1 MARKLSAN
9 IDFVALQAKLQAQFS
24 GLDPN
29 DPSRWPIVPKASAL
43 LGIFLAVFALLWYLW
58 LDGLS
63 IELEADQQKEVELRK
78 IYVDKLS
85 QAINLDSLKK
95 QLEEVRQYVNQLEKQ
110 LPSKAEM
117 DALLSDINQAGLG
130 RSLQF
135 ELFRPG
141 QVIVKEYYAELPI
154 SVKITGGYHDVGLFA
169 SDIAHL
175 SRIVTL
181 SDIQLSPMKDK
192 PSQLT
197 LEGVAKT
204 FRYLDLDEVDAQRK
218 AKDKKVGP

>member
-1 MARKLSAN
+1 MN
-9 IDFVALQAKLQAQFS
+9 IDFAVLQAKLQAQFS
-24 GLDPN
+24 DLDPN
-29 DPSRWPIVPKASAL
+29 DPSRWPIVPRASAL
-43 LGIFLAVFALLWYLW
+43 LVVFVTIFGLLWYAW

-63 IELEADQQKEVELRK
+63 IELEADQQKEVELRSV
-78 IYVDKLS
+78 YVDKLR
-85 QAINLDSLKK
+85 QAINLESLKK

-135 ELFRPG
+135 DLFRPG
-141 QVIVKEYYAELPI
+141 QVVVKEYYAELPI
-154 SVKITGGYHDVGLFA
+154 SVKISGGYHDIGMFA

-181 SDIQLSPMKDK
+181 SDVQLTPVKDK
-192 PSQLT
+192 PNQLM

-204 FRYLDLDEVDAQRK
+204 FRYLDLDEVEIQRK
-218 AKDKKVGP
+218 SKEKKAGV

>member
-1 MARKLSAN
+1 MN
-9 IDFVALQAKLQAQFS
+9 IDFAVLQAKLQAQFS
-24 GLDPN
+24 DLDPN
-29 DPSRWPIVPKASAL
+29 DPSRWPVVPRASAL
-43 LGIFLAVFALLWYLW
+43 LVVFVTIFGLLWYAW

-63 IELEADQQKEVELRK
+63 IELEADQQKEVELRSV
-78 IYVDKLS
+78 YVDKLR
-85 QAINLDSLKK
+85 QAINLESLKK

-135 ELFRPG
+135 DLFRPG
-141 QVIVKEYYAELPI
+141 QVVVKEYYAELPI
-154 SVKITGGYHDVGLFA
+154 SVKISGGYHDIGMFA

-181 SDIQLSPMKDK
+181 SDVQLTPLKDK
-192 PSQLT
+192 PNQLM

-204 FRYLDLDEVDAQRK
+204 FRYLDLDEVEIQRK
-218 AKDKKVGP
+218 SKEKKAGV

>member
-1 MARKLSAN
+1 MKKISMN
-9 IDFVALQAKLQAQFS
+9 IDFAVLQAKLQAQFS
-24 GLDPN
+24 DLDPN
-29 DPSRWPIVPKASAL
+29 DPSRWPVVPRASAL
-43 LGIFLAVFALLWYLW
+43 LVVFVTIFGLLWYAW

-63 IELEADQQKEVELRK
+63 IELEADQQKEVELRSV
-78 IYVDKLS
+78 YVDKLR
-85 QAINLDSLKK
+85 QAINLESLKK

-135 ELFRPG
+135 DLFRPG
-141 QVIVKEYYAELPI
+141 QVVVKEYYAELPI
-154 SVKITGGYHDVGLFA
+154 SVKISGGYHDIGMFA
-169 SDIAHL
+169 SDVAHL

-181 SDIQLSPMKDK
+181 SDVQLTPVKDK
-192 PSQLT
+192 PNQLM

-204 FRYLDLDEVDAQRK
+204 FRYLDLDEVEIQRK
-218 AKDKKVGP
+218 SKEKKAGV

>member
-9 IDFVALQAKLQAQFS
+9 IDFAALQAQLQAQFS

-29 DPSRWPIVPKASAL
+29 DPSRWPIVPKVSVL
-43 LGIFLAVFALLWYLW
+43 LGVFGVVFGLLWYVW

-63 IELEADQQKEVELRK
+63 VELEADQQKEVELRRV
-78 IYVDKLS
+78 YVDKLS
-85 QAINLDSLKK
+85 QAINLESLKK

-141 QVIVKEYYAELPI
+141 QVVVKEYYAELPI

-181 SDIQLSPMKDK
+181 NDIQLSPMKDRQN
-192 PSQLT
+192 QLM

-204 FRYLDLDEVDAQRK
+204 FRYLDLDEVEAQRK
-218 AKDKKVGP
+218 AKEKKVGP